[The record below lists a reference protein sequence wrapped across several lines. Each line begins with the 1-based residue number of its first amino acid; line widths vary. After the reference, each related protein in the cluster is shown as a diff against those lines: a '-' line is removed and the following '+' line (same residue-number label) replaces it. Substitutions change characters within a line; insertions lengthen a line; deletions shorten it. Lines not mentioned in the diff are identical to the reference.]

1 MNEKNIANAIIRSLL
16 GILEK
21 RPVVRNALRIMQSM
35 YNFLEE
41 STIHHN
47 IFQEFDGNQGKNYLL
62 LSLKF
67 QGIW

>member
-35 YNFLEE
+35 YNFLQE
-41 STIHHN
+41 STKHHN